1 MNRDMLEWDV
11 GKAILSAHEDGFP
24 HAQFD
29 AEGGDEAGA
38 AQCEMLSPFGLDGR
52 PRDPEADAD
61 GIPGVGATALRAIEG
76 RTQHILVMG
85 DPRATEAL
93 PQLEKGS
100 ARLYAHLADNKVTWL
115 RLDGAT
121 GNAKLRVPVGND
133 ESTVEVDGST
143 GDITLTHQ
151 GGTVVVVKSAS
162 VELGAA
168 TGGVPLAKAS
178 IVEAWAAT
186 VETRLSSLGKPGTAL
201 SGSGT
206 TKVNGT

>member
-1 MNRDMLEWDV
+1 MLEWDV
-11 GKAILSAHEDGFP
+11 GKAILTSHEDGFP

-29 AEGGDEAGA
+29 AEGGEDAGTA
-38 AQCEMLSPFGLDGR
+38 PCEMLSPFGHDGR
-52 PRDPEADAD
+52 PRDPEADTD
-61 GIPGVGATALRAIEG
+61 GIPGVGATAMRAIDG

-100 ARLYAHLADNKVTWL
+100 GRLYAHLADNKVAYL
-115 RLDGAT
+115 VLDGAT
-121 GNAKLRVPVGND
+121 GNATLRVPVGNG
-133 ESTVEVDGST
+133 ESTVTVNAST

-151 GGTVVVVKSAS
+151 GGAVVVIKSAS

-168 TGGVPLAKAS
+168 TGGVPLAKAAL
-178 IVEAWAAT
+178 VEAWAAT

-201 SGSGT
+201 SSSGT